1 MEFEIL
7 NNEITSINYIILLF
21 KELTDLKISL
31 IEHVKNI
38 EVSLINDF
46 NKNLF
51 DYKILLEGYHEDFKK
66 IKLSYYKY
74 GKDAYIN
81 MSYLINTLKEDEK
94 EKLKCILSDTMID
107 INNFEIDNFEIY
119 INSFLINSNTDDFYD
134 FVVNLN
140 TFHRAFKY
148 NLKKCYRLI
157 NDFKLLNNNM
167 IFTKKLIFNKNHINY
182 ELKTN
187 EIVDFMSLNFINL
200 YEYF

>member
-7 NNEITSINYIILLF
+7 NNEIISINYIILLF

-38 EVSLINDF
+38 EVSLINNF

-66 IKLSYYKY
+66 IKLSYYKC

-94 EKLKCILSDTMID
+94 EKLKCILGDTIID
-107 INNFEIDNFEIY
+107 ISNFEIDNFEIY

-134 FVVNLN
+134 FVVSLN

-167 IFTKKLIFNKNHINY
+167 NFTKKLIFNKNHMIY

>member
-38 EVSLINDF
+38 EVSLTNNF

-51 DYKILLEGYHEDFKK
+51 DYKILLEGYQEDFKK

-74 GKDAYIN
+74 GKDAHIN

-94 EKLKCILSDTMID
+94 EKLKCILGDTIID
-107 INNFEIDNFEIY
+107 ISNFEIDNFEIY
-119 INSFLINSNTDDFYD
+119 LNSFLINSNTDDFYD
-134 FVVNLN
+134 FVVSLN
-140 TFHRAFKY
+140 TFHRVFKY
-148 NLKKCYRLI
+148 NLKKCYHLI
-157 NDFKLLNNNM
+157 NDFKLLNDNM
-167 IFTKKLIFNKNHINY
+167 IFTKKITLNDKEINY
-182 ELKTN
+182 KLKTN
-187 EIVDFMSLNFINL
+187 EIIDFMSLNFINL